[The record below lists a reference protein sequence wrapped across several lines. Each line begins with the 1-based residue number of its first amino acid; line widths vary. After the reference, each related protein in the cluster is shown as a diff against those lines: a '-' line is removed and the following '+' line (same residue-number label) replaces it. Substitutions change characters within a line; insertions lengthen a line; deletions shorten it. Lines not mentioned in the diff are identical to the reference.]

1 MPQVYDPRYSQDRS
15 NETAHTILKISAL
28 IGLILGAVIIPA
40 IFGVDPEGATKVLQ
54 ANGYKNI
61 TITGYKWFNGTHDF
75 YNTGFDAVSPNG
87 TNVSGYV
94 SRGIIFKGS
103 TIRFD

>member
-1 MPQVYDPRYSQDRS
+1 MPQPYDSAYNQYRDYSG
-15 NETAHTILKISAL
+15 LKIVLSIAFI
-28 IGLILGAVIIPA
+28 IGIWSTGP
-40 IFGVDPEGATKVLQ
+40 IFGVDPQGATKVLQ

-61 TITGYKWFNGTHDF
+61 TITGYKWFNGTKDF
-75 YNTGFDAVSPNG
+75 YNTGFVAVSPNG
-87 TNVSGYV
+87 TTVSGYV

>member
-1 MPQVYDPRYSQDRS
+1 MPQVYDPRYSQNR
-15 NETAHTILKISAL
+15 ERTGLKLALFILFLFACLSIRPL
-28 IGLILGAVIIPA
+28 
-40 IFGVDPEGATKVLQ
+40 FGSDPEGATKVLQ

-75 YNTGFDAVSPNG
+75 YNTGFVAVSPNG

>member
-1 MPQVYDPRYSQDRS
+1 MPQVYDPRYSQDR
-15 NETAHTILKISAL
+15 ERTGLKITLFILFL
-28 IGLILGAVIIPA
+28 IACWSINPL
-40 IFGVDPEGATKVLQ
+40 FGVDPEGATKVLQ

-61 TITGYKWFNGTHDF
+61 TITGYKWFNGTKDF
-75 YNTGFDAVSPNG
+75 YNTGFVAVSPNG
-87 TNVSGYV
+87 TTVSGYV